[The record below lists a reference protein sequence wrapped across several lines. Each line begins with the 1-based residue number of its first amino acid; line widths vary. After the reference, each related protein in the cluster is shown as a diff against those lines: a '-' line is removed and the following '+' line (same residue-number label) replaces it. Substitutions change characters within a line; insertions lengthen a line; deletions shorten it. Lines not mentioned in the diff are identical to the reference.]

1 MALNINWAVPEGV
14 NVGHVLQAGF
24 AMMDGIQL
32 RRLRSPRPG
41 SQHHAGR
48 LRGCADAPTP
58 VGRVSSIG
66 AVVSAV
72 LTCQELASRRC

>member
-32 RRLRSPRPG
+32 RRLRSPPARI
-41 SQHHAGR
+41 S
-48 LRGCADAPTP
+48 TP
-58 VGRVSSIG
+58 CGPIARM
-66 AVVSAV
+66 
-72 LTCQELASRRC
+72 C